1 MHHDS
6 RSVAAAPHDIGIAES
21 ALMVVQI
28 TDAHLQADPQAR
40 LLGVDTDCSLRG
52 VLGHLS
58 ARELR
63 VDLVL
68 ATGDIAQDGSIE
80 SYQRFL
86 KLAGKIP
93 APLRGLPG
101 NHDNSENLRAAWG
114 SRVQPVLDIGR
125 WRIIMLD
132 STVPGSNDGHLAQ
145 DQLALLATEAAQAG
159 DRHVLVAMHHHPVA
173 MQCDWLDTTIINNAR
188 ELFECV
194 GNLPAVR
201 GLLWGHVHQE
211 FDAIHCYPPHGPGV
225 AAHRHLRLL
234 ASPSTCVQF
243 VPRSHAF
250 KLDTAAPAYRWL
262 KLHADGV
269 IESGVQYVPGLN
281 IVPDMDSAGY

>member
-1 MHHDS
+1 MHHEP
-6 RSVAAAPHDIGIAES
+6 RSAAVAAHSSGVDES
-21 ALMVVQI
+21 PLIVAQI

-40 LLGVDTDCSLRG
+40 LLGVDTDYSLHG
-52 VLGHLS
+52 VLGHLL
-58 ARELR
+58 AQEPR
-63 VDLVL
+63 VDLML
-68 ATGDIAQDGSIE
+68 ATGDIAQDGSIQ

-86 KLAGKIP
+86 QLAGKIS
-93 APLRGLPG
+93 APLKGLPG
-101 NHDNSENLRAAWG
+101 NHDNSENLRAVWG
-114 SRVQPVLDIGR
+114 CRVWPVLDIGR

-132 STVPGSNDGHLAQ
+132 STIPGSNGGHLSK
-145 DQLALLATEAAQAG
+145 DQLALLVTEVAQAG
-159 DRHVLVAMHHHPVA
+159 GRHVLVAMHHHPVA
-173 MQCDWLDTTIINNAR
+173 MQCDWLDTTIIDNAA
-188 ELFECV
+188 ELFDCV

-211 FDAIHCYPPHGPGV
+211 YDAIHCYPPTGPGV
-225 AAHRHLRLL
+225 PEHRHLRLL

-262 KLHADGV
+262 KLHADGL

-281 IVPDMDSAGY
+281 IAPDMNSGGY